1 MRKPFYTPIRRNHIV
16 GPLGVGSIVVSRSG
30 VTVLMTGLED
40 WIRGIKADGPDI
52 TSQNKIRVERM
63 NAYEL
68 HDFALENTLDVQRFI
83 QPPIIEGGEADSNTW
98 FIPSTR
104 FPLAEYCTS
113 PWCNTI
119 TFARTPD
126 DPSVGSCSRADC
138 QKTRKH
144 AWKTQQVPVLLCC
157 PSGHLDE
164 VDWFAEVHEG
174 QSCTYPDLEYRETTD
189 GGKPQVRC
197 RFCGAMKYF
206 GPSGR
211 GQSIWTTK
219 CTGRRAWLPE
229 SSNEPCHQEMKLLL
243 RTATQVYFPDVRSSL
258 HLPAP
263 DGLRDSV
270 VRWLQEDSVA
280 NAFVRIQGGDQIEI
294 SAKIHQRAT
303 VVFPDLK
310 LGELEEHIKHV
321 RTGTLVGPDAG
332 RAGEVKALTAGKRG
346 RSTVDGP
353 PVLDPELLPGESF
366 NSSRFGPEGLFS
378 KVVAVHRLAETRV
391 LAGFTRDTPPDG
403 ERDIREGLAQ
413 MWGSIPGKD
422 SEMRS
427 WLPAHRVYG
436 EGIYL
441 EFTQKKVDA
450 WLNKTVGAYT
460 PEVLRQHILSQKF
473 LLAHTLA
480 HLLINVVSLECGYPT
495 ASIRDRIYDEDGVLG
510 LLVYTAAGDS
520 VGTMGGLVELAR
532 PGKLEH
538 VLEKALANG
547 RWCGLDPICISPLDH
562 EIENTPGACHQCCFL
577 PETSC
582 EWFNHALDRA
592 TLIGR
597 DATLGFLD
605 VLQ

>member
-1 MRKPFYTPIRRNHIV
+1 MRRPFYTPIRRNHIV

-30 VTVLMTGLED
+30 VTVLMTGLDD
-40 WIRGIKADGPDI
+40 WVRGIKTDGPDV
-52 TSQNKIRVERM
+52 TSQNKIRAERM

-68 HDFALENTLDVQRFI
+68 HDFALENALGVQRFI
-83 QPPIIEGGEADSNTW
+83 QPPIIEGGEADFNTW

-113 PWCNTI
+113 PWCSTI
-119 TFARTPD
+119 TLARTPD
-126 DPSVGSCSRADC
+126 DPSVGSCTKPEC
-138 QKTRKH
+138 QKTRKF
-144 AWKTQQVPVLLCC
+144 AWKTQQVPVVLCC
-157 PSGHLDE
+157 PKGHLDE
-164 VDWFAEVHEG
+164 VDWFAEVHDGADCAYSE
-174 QSCTYPDLEYRETTD
+174 LEYKETTD
-189 GGKPQVRC
+189 GARPLVKC
-197 RFCGAMKYF
+197 RSCGASKYF

-219 CTGRRAWLPE
+219 CSGRRAWLPE
-229 SSNEPCHQEMKLLL
+229 SANENCDQEMKLLL

-263 DGLRDSV
+263 EGLRDSL

-280 NAFVRIQGGDQIEI
+280 NAYVRIQGGDQDEI
-294 SAKIHQRAT
+294 QYMIHQRAI
-303 VVFPDLK
+303 VVFPDLDK
-310 LGELEEHIKHV
+310 EELSKHIKHV
-321 RTGTLVGPDAG
+321 RTGSFVGGEAG

-346 RSTVDGP
+346 RTTQDGP
-353 PVLDPELLPGESF
+353 PVLDPELIPTERF
-366 NSSRFGPEGLFS
+366 SSSHFGVDGLVS

-391 LAGFTRDTPPDG
+391 LAGFTRDTPPGSD
-403 ERDIREGLAQ
+403 RDIRDGLAQ
-413 MWGSIPGKD
+413 MWGSVPEKD
-422 SEMRS
+422 SLTRS

-436 EGIYL
+436 EGIYIEL
-441 EFTQKKVDA
+441 NQSSVNE
-450 WLNKTVGAYT
+450 WLSKTIGAYP
-460 PEVLRQHILSQKF
+460 PEVLRDHILSQKF

-495 ASIRDRIYDEDGVLG
+495 ASIRDRIYDEEGVLG
-510 LLVYTAAGDS
+510 LLIYTAAGDS

-538 VLEKALANG
+538 VLEKALVNG
-547 RWCGLDPICISPLDH
+547 HWCGLDPICISPLDH
-562 EIENTPGACHQCCFL
+562 DIENTPGACHQCCFL

-597 DATLGFLD
+597 NEIVGFLGI
-605 VLQ
+605 